1 MNFELLINNQHSFF
15 NTNKTKDIGFRTE
28 QLKKLKKIIKQNET
42 LLYQAIYKDFKKS
55 EFDTYTC
62 ELLILYSDINTAL
75 NNIDAWSTR
84 KDVKTNFF
92 NFPASSYILPE
103 PLGTSL
109 IIGAW
114 NYPYQLSLGP
124 AIAAI
129 AAGNTVILKP
139 SEVALNTSKAIAEII
154 NANFSPEYF
163 IVIEGGVVETTEL
176 LKLKFDKIF
185 FTGST
190 STGKIVY
197 EAAAKHLT
205 PVTLELG
212 GKSPAF
218 ITKDCNLKASVKRLV
233 WGKFLNAGQTCI
245 APDYVLVDAD
255 IEEKFIAALKECII
269 KSDYSLANNNYVQI
283 INDKHFNRLVNLID
297 NKKVCFGGKYNSVER
312 YIEPTILTSVSFE
325 DEIMKEEIFGPLLPV
340 ISYTNI
346 DEVIAAVKKK
356 HKPLSCYVFTNDKAI
371 KDKILSEISFG
382 GGCINDSL
390 MHIANDNLPFGG
402 VGNSGTGS
410 YHGEAGFKTFSHY
423 KSILEKPFWFEPN
436 FKYPPYSKRKLNL
449 IKRLKSLM

>member
-1 MNFELLINNQHSFF
+1 M
-15 NTNKTKDIGFRTE
+15 
-28 QLKKLKKIIKQNET
+28 
-42 LLYQAIYKDFKKS
+42 
-55 EFDTYTC
+55 
-62 ELLILYSDINTAL
+62 
-75 NNIDAWSTR
+75 
-84 KDVKTNFF
+84 
-92 NFPASSYILPE
+92 
-103 PLGTSL
+103 
-109 IIGAW
+109 
-114 NYPYQLSLGP
+114 
-124 AIAAI
+124 
-129 AAGNTVILKP
+129 
-139 SEVALNTSKAIAEII
+139 
-154 NANFSPEYF
+154 
-163 IVIEGGVVETTEL
+163 
-176 LKLKFDKIF
+176 
-185 FTGST
+185 
-190 STGKIVY
+190 Y

-245 APDYVLVDAD
+245 APDYVLIDAD

-269 KSDYSLANNNYVQI
+269 KSDYSMANNNYVQI

-297 NKKVCFGGKYNSVER
+297 NKKVCYGGNNNSAER

-346 DEVIAAVKKK
+346 DEAIAEVKKK
-356 HKPLSCYVFTNDKAI
+356 HKPLSCYVFTNDKVI

-402 VGNSGTGS
+402 VGASGTGS

>member
-154 NANFSPEYF
+154 NTNFPPEYF
-163 IVIEGGVVETTEL
+163 TVIEGGVAETT
-176 LKLKFDKIF
+176 
-185 FTGST
+185 
-190 STGKIVY
+190 
-197 EAAAKHLT
+197 
-205 PVTLELG
+205 
-212 GKSPAF
+212 
-218 ITKDCNLKASVKRLV
+218 
-233 WGKFLNAGQTCI
+233 
-245 APDYVLVDAD
+245 
-255 IEEKFIAALKECII
+255 
-269 KSDYSLANNNYVQI
+269 
-283 INDKHFNRLVNLID
+283 
-297 NKKVCFGGKYNSVER
+297 
-312 YIEPTILTSVSFE
+312 
-325 DEIMKEEIFGPLLPV
+325 
-340 ISYTNI
+340 
-346 DEVIAAVKKK
+346 
-356 HKPLSCYVFTNDKAI
+356 
-371 KDKILSEISFG
+371 
-382 GGCINDSL
+382 
-390 MHIANDNLPFGG
+390 
-402 VGNSGTGS
+402 
-410 YHGEAGFKTFSHY
+410 
-423 KSILEKPFWFEPN
+423 
-436 FKYPPYSKRKLNL
+436 
-449 IKRLKSLM
+449 

>member
-1 MNFELLINNQHSFF
+1 MNFELLIQSQQTFF
-15 NTNKTKDIGFRTE
+15 NSNKTKDIGFRKQ
-28 QLKKLKKIIKQNET
+28 QLEKLKHIIRQNET
-42 LLYQAIYKDFKKS
+42 LLYEAIYKDFKKS
-55 EFDTYTC
+55 EFDTYTN
-62 ELLILYSDINTAL
+62 ELFLLYSDINTAIK
-75 NNIDAWSTR
+75 NIDAWSA
-84 KDVKTNFF
+84 KKSVKTNFF
-92 NFPASSYILPE
+92 NFPASSYIIPE

-114 NYPYQLSLGP
+114 NYPYQLSLAP

-139 SEVALNTSKAIAEII
+139 SEIALNTSNAMASII
-154 NANFSPEYF
+154 NANFSTEYF
-163 IVIEGGVVETTEL
+163 TVVEGGVAETTEL
-176 LKLKFDKIF
+176 LKQKYDKMF

-218 ITKDCNLKASVKRLV
+218 ITKDCNLKQTVKRLV

-245 APDYVLVDAD
+245 APDYIVVDKR
-255 IEEKFIAALKECII
+255 IEEDFIKVLKDCIA
-269 KSDYSLANNNYVQI
+269 KSDYSFANNNYVQI

-297 NKKVCFGGKYNSVER
+297 KTKVVFGGSSNSAER
-312 YIEPTILTSVSFE
+312 YIEPTVLSGISFA
-325 DEIMKEEIFGPLLPV
+325 DEIMKEEIFGPLLPI

-346 DEVIAAVKKK
+346 DDAIAEVKKK
-356 HKPLSCYVFTNDKAI
+356 QKPLSCYIFTDDTKI
-371 KDKILSEISFG
+371 KNKIRSEISFG
-382 GGCINDSL
+382 GGCINDSV
-390 MHIANDNLPFGG
+390 MHISNDNLPFGG
-402 VGNSGTGS
+402 VGASGMGS

-423 KSILEKPFWFEPN
+423 KSIMEKPFWFEPN
-436 FKYPPYSKRKLNL
+436 FKYPPYTKRKLNL
-449 IKRLKSLM
+449 IKKLKSII